1 MVQTSEIRRAV
12 YARLESLEARSN
24 TKGRCSWHWQIY
36 TGLLPLNAIRHANP
50 RWVAGVFFPT
60 RPEVFRRRICGEPT
74 CLCVYQILYIDQDVL
89 HSKTVYVYSI
99 IEGSLEAKLPTTW
112 TDGEAGKQLAAAV
125 SAVAVWRL

>member
-1 MVQTSEIRRAV
+1 MQLALADLHWPFALQCDTARESSVGRR
-12 YARLESLEARSN
+12 
-24 TKGRCSWHWQIY
+24 C
-36 TGLLPLNAIRHANP
+36 
-50 RWVAGVFFPT
+50 FFPT

-74 CLCVYQILYIDQDVL
+74 CLCVYQILYIYIDQDVL